1 MVYHFAR
8 ACTERNQRL
17 VLVSPWNMLI
27 MRNFFMA
34 LPESLE
40 EAAIIDGASP
50 LRRLPLNII
59 HILTKTNYSHDQGKY
74 RRVEVSARNVP
85 RDGTGRS
92 DDRYHLVPSERRP
105 AGTGPRCSLI
115 PGVGSRYQATAR
127 RRGEVEAPPILD
139 HPRTQRQDGTVY
151 PVPQAVGAVVDGSG
165 NHLPVHV
172 HGQAAPRAREYR
184 VAYAVDRLRSAIALQ
199 PETGAISD
207 RIPTFDRNARH
218 RSGERRHGQNRG

>member
-59 HILTKTNYSHDQGKY
+59 HILT
-74 RRVEVSARNVP
+74 
-85 RDGTGRS
+85 
-92 DDRYHLVPSERRP
+92 
-105 AGTGPRCSLI
+105 
-115 PGVGSRYQATAR
+115 
-127 RRGEVEAPPILD
+127 
-139 HPRTQRQDGTVY
+139 QD
-151 PVPQAVGAVVDGSG
+151 
-165 NHLPVHV
+165 
-172 HGQAAPRAREYR
+172 
-184 VAYAVDRLRSAIALQ
+184 
-199 PETGAISD
+199 
-207 RIPTFDRNARH
+207 
-218 RSGERRHGQNRG
+218 